1 MLRQVHFYMKGGK
14 LPFAAVCTEVRIA
27 DKADIA
33 VRVVNDCFSNTEPAM
48 KSTIGGNQTSAAVE
62 YFALLQRR
70 WVYFELSRERL

>member
-1 MLRQVHFYMKGGK
+1 MLAPNGTVSTLTAK
-14 LPFAAVCTEVRIA
+14 VSIA